1 MKKILLAA
9 IFCACILVS
18 GGFSQDCGQGRFTL
32 EITFEKQTYPPQEV
46 NYQLYF
52 VYPKNKRT
60 VTNEELWDYGAMFY
74 YGKKQKYP
82 AFFWKMYQGDRA
94 TLRVSKEKAEKYI
107 KAYNLS
113 DYKELASNFEERF
126 IKQLS
131 GQSEFGKI
139 VFHTYEIEDTPLLL
153 KIEKTGYKSVYLFSN
168 FWGGCDSE
176 VTIEMKPIKKSQTN
190 GKQGENNVN

>member
-9 IFCACILVS
+9 IFCATCLASVGS
-18 GGFSQDCGQGRFTL
+18 SQDCGQGQFTL
-32 EITFEKQTYPPQEV
+32 KMNFDNPTYPPQEV

-60 VTNEELWDYGAMFY
+60 VTNEELWDYAAMFY

-82 AFFWKMYQGDRA
+82 AFFWKMYRGDKA
-94 TLRVSKEKAEKYI
+94 VLRVSKEKAEKHI
-107 KAYNLS
+107 KDYKPT
-113 DYKELASNFEERF
+113 DYKELGSNFEEKF

-139 VFHTYEIEDTPLLL
+139 VFHTYEIENTPLLL
-153 KIEKTGYKSVYLFSN
+153 KIYKKGYKTVYLFSN
-168 FWGGCDSE
+168 FWGGCDNE
-176 VTIEMKPIKKSQTN
+176 ITIQMKELNKK
-190 GKQGENNVN
+190 